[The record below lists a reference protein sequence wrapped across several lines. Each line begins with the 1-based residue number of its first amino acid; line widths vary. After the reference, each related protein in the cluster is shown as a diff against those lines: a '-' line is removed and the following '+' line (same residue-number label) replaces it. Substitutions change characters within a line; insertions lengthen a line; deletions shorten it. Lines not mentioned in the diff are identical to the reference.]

1 PLMPYEQ
8 VRDFFYSHTYLHEL
22 DMAAEQMS
30 EELGHHRGEIRPALA
45 QRLRDKHG
53 VHVLERDQQALGA
66 LHRYDQANRV
76 LAVAAHLRPNQQA
89 FRLAAQLALIEF
101 EPL

>member
-1 PLMPYEQ
+1 
-8 VRDFFYSHTYLHEL
+8 
-22 DMAAEQMS
+22 
-30 EELGHHRGEIRPALA
+30 LA

-101 EPL
+101 EPLLGELADEAGLIADEVRSLTIIGLANYFAAATMLPYEKFRVA